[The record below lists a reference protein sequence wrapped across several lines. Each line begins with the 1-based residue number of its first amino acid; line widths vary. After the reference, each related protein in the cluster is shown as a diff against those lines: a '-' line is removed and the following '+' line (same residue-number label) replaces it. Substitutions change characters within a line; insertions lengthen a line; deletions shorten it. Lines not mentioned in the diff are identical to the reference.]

1 MKNKKLHKADLNIL
15 TSRFTFISGVT
26 RSGKSFLCP
35 IVSSLK
41 KTEMFF
47 MSSIAENIAYVNSLG
62 YFDKEHSN
70 FLFKLILN
78 ETVYNLNIGR
88 QINPRKSDYTSF
100 YNYKNPNEYL
110 KRLKGPEG
118 DSIIKK
124 IKFEDHIYPMMFH
137 DALINA
143 KLILSSLK
151 NSKIVFIRRHPAELI
166 HEWIKKKYYGS
177 FYKNPRNVT
186 LSYNYKGTFI
196 PYWGLKYANKIIKTD
211 NLMDKTIYLLFSLID
226 KQTKNFNGLSQK
238 QKKKIMFVNFDE
250 MISDTNKTVKNLCK
264 FLKTTKSHYTKKIV
278 IKENG
283 NRKINF
289 SIRKKY
295 RTFILRNASE
305 ETTKLYL
312 KLERAYY
319 KN

>member
-1 MKNKKLHKADLNIL
+1 MKKNKFYKTNINMF
-15 TSRFTFISGVT
+15 TSKFTFISGVT

-41 KTEMFF
+41 KAEMFF
-47 MSSIAENIAYVNSLG
+47 MSSIAENIAYVDSLG
-62 YFDKEHSN
+62 GFDKVHSSY
-70 FLFKLILN
+70 LFKLILN

-100 YNYKNPNEYL
+100 YKFKNPNEYL
-110 KRLKGPEG
+110 KRLRGPEG
-118 DSIIKK
+118 NSINKK

-137 DALINA
+137 DALINP
-143 KLILSSLK
+143 KLLLSNLK
-151 NSKIVFIRRHPAELI
+151 NSRIVFIRRHPAELI

-186 LSYNYKGTFI
+186 LSYRYKKTFI

-211 NLMDKTIYLLFSLID
+211 NLIDKTIYLLFSLID
-226 KQTKNFNGLSQK
+226 KQIKNFNGLNKS
-238 QKKKIMFVNFDE
+238 QKKKIMFINFDE
-250 MISDTNKTVKNLCK
+250 MITSTNRTVVNLCK
-264 FLKTTKSHYTKKIV
+264 FLKTTESKYTKKII

-289 SIRKKY
+289 SEREKY
-295 RTFILRNASE
+295 RSIILRDAGD
-305 ETTKLYL
+305 ETVKLYL
-312 KLERAYY
+312 KLERAYL

>member
-47 MSSIAENIAYVNSLG
+47 MNSIAENIAYVNSLG

-88 QINPRKSDYTSF
+88 QINPRRSDYTSF

-186 LSYNYKGTFI
+186 LTIKYKNQNF
-196 PYWGLKYANKIIKTD
+196 PYWCKKKINKIYQAKNEYI
-211 NLMDKTIYLLFSLID
+211 KTIYSLSELV
-226 KQTKNFNGLSQK
+226 FY
-238 QKKKIMFVNFDE
+238 QKKTLRSLNKKLKKRILLIKFDQLVQNTDFEINKAIRFLNCKI
-250 MISDTNKTVKNLCK
+250 SKK
-264 FLKTTKSHYTKKIV
+264 TKKII
-278 IKENG
+278 IKQKG
-283 NRKINF
+283 NREINHKI
-289 SIRKKY
+289 REKKKQK
-295 RTFILRNASE
+295 I
-305 ETTKLYL
+305 L
-312 KLERAYY
+312 KLLDKESLKVFSKLE
-319 KN
+319 KNYNEN